1 MKNTWTYH
9 KGQAV
14 PLNRDNIDTDQ
25 IIPKQF
31 LKSIKKSGFGPN
43 LFDAWRYED
52 EGFPGQDI
60 SNRKINKEFILNK
73 EKFINSDILISK
85 KNFGCGSS
93 REHAVWSLMDF
104 GFKVVIAESFADIF
118 YNNCFNNGLLPIA
131 VSEHEISTLLD
142 LSNKRKEIEIDLQ
155 NQIIFVEDNEI
166 AHFEIDPFR
175 KKCILEGLDE
185 IGLSLTHSSE
195 IKEFERK
202 HYLKSPW
209 IFNRENDWWIKKTIF
224 LFYLVTG

>member
-1 MKNTWTYH
+1 MKNTTTYH
-9 KGQAV
+9 KGKGATFD
-14 PLNRDNIDTDQ
+14 RDNIDTDQ

-60 SNRKINKEFILNK
+60 NQRKINEDFILNQK
-73 EKFINSDILISK
+73 QFIDSDILISK

-104 GFKVVIAESFADIF
+104 GFKVVIAESFAEIF
-118 YNNCFNNGLLPIA
+118 YNNCFNNGLLPIS
-131 VSEHEISTLLD
+131 VSQEEIRTLLN
-142 LSNKRKEIEIDLQ
+142 LSAEQKEIEIDLL
-155 NQIIFVEDNEI
+155 NQIIFSEDNEI
-166 AHFEIDPFR
+166 AHFDIDPFR

-185 IGLSLTHSSE
+185 IGLSLTHSKD
-195 IKEFERK
+195 IKEFEKKREME
-202 HYLKSPW
+202 SPW
-209 IFNRENDWWIKKTIF
+209 IFNNKN
-224 LFYLVTG
+224 

>member
-1 MKNTWTYH
+1 MKNTSTYH

-60 SNRKINKEFILNK
+60 SNRKINKEFILNQ

-209 IFNRENDWWIKKTIF
+209 IFNREND
-224 LFYLVTG
+224 

>member
-1 MKNTWTYH
+1 MKNSKTFH

-52 EGFPGQDI
+52 EGYPGQEVQE
-60 SNRKINKEFILNK
+60 RKINKEFILNQ
-73 EKFINSDILISK
+73 EKYKHSDILVSK

-93 REHAVWSLMDF
+93 REHAVWSLMDY

-118 YNNCFNNGLLPIA
+118 YNNCFQNGILPIV
-131 VSEHEISTLLD
+131 VSPDQLD
-142 LSNKRKEIEIDLQ
+142 KLMTAAKNQTEFTIDLPEQTIKAGNHSINFEIED
-155 NQIIFVEDNEI
+155 
-166 AHFEIDPFR
+166 FR
-175 KKCILEGLDE
+175 KDRLLQGLDD
-185 IGLSLTHSSE
+185 IGITLGYQDKINAYEEDKKNKKPWLF
-195 IKEFERK
+195 KE
-202 HYLKSPW
+202 
-209 IFNRENDWWIKKTIF
+209 N
-224 LFYLVTG
+224 

>member
-1 MKNTWTYH
+1 MKTTSTYH
-9 KGQAV
+9 KGRAV

-52 EGFPGQDI
+52 EGFPGQVI
-60 SNRKINKEFILNK
+60 SNRKINKEFVLNQ

-131 VSEHEISTLLD
+131 ISEHEISTLLD
-142 LSNKRKEIEIDLQ
+142 LSYKRKEIEIDLQ

-209 IFNRENDWWIKKTIF
+209 IFNREND
-224 LFYLVTG
+224 

>member
-1 MKNTWTYH
+1 MKNTSTYH

-43 LFDAWRYED
+43 LFDAWRYKD

-60 SNRKINKEFILNK
+60 SDRKINKEFILNQ

-131 VSEHEISTLLD
+131 ISENEISTLLD

-202 HYLKSPW
+202 HSLKSPW
-209 IFNRENDWWIKKTIF
+209 IFNKESD
-224 LFYLVTG
+224 

>member
-1 MKNTWTYH
+1 MKNTSTYH

-52 EGFPGQDI
+52 EGYPGQDI

-131 VSEHEISTLLD
+131 ISEHEISTLLD

-209 IFNRENDWWIKKTIF
+209 IFNREND
-224 LFYLVTG
+224 

>member
-1 MKNTWTYH
+1 MKNTSTYH

-60 SNRKINKEFILNK
+60 SNRKINKEFILNQ
-73 EKFINSDILISK
+73 EEFINSDILISK

-104 GFKVVIAESFADIF
+104 GFKVLIAESFADIF

-131 VSEHEISTLLD
+131 VSENEISTLLD

-209 IFNRENDWWIKKTIF
+209 IFNREND
-224 LFYLVTG
+224 

>member
-1 MKNTWTYH
+1 MRNSNSFH
-9 KGQAV
+9 KGQAI
-14 PLNRDNIDTDQ
+14 PLDRDNIDTDQ

-60 SNRKINKEFILNK
+60 NDRKINEEFVLNQK
-73 EKFINSDILISK
+73 KYLNSDILISK

-104 GFKVVIAESFADIF
+104 GFKAVIAESFADIF
-118 YNNCFNNGLLPIA
+118 YNNCFNNGLLPI
-131 VSEHEISTLLD
+131 VLSSDEIQTLLN
-142 LSNKRKEIEIDLQ
+142 LAEKRKEIEIDLL
-155 NQIIFVEDNEI
+155 NQVIFSEDNEI
-166 AHFEIDPFR
+166 ANFEIDPFR

-185 IGLSLTHSSE
+185 IGLSLTHAND
-195 IKEFERK
+195 IKEFEKKRQK
-202 HYLKSPW
+202 ESPW
-209 IFNRENDWWIKKTIF
+209 IFNNNN
-224 LFYLVTG
+224 

>member
-1 MKNTWTYH
+1 MKNSNSFH
-9 KGQAV
+9 KGQAI
-14 PLNRDNIDTDQ
+14 PLDRDNIDTDQ

-60 SNRKINKEFILNK
+60 NDRKINEEFILNQK
-73 EKFINSDILISK
+73 KYFNSDILISK

-93 REHAVWSLMDF
+93 REHAVWSLMDY

-131 VSEHEISTLLD
+131 LSSEEIQNLLN
-142 LSNKRKEIEIDLQ
+142 LAEERKEIEIDLL
-155 NQIIFVEDNEI
+155 NQVIFSEDNEI
-166 AHFEIDPFR
+166 ANFEIDPFR

-185 IGLSLTHSSE
+185 IGLSLTHAND
-195 IKEFERK
+195 IKEFEKKRQK
-202 HYLKSPW
+202 QSPW
-209 IFNRENDWWIKKTIF
+209 VFNNKN
-224 LFYLVTG
+224 

>member
-1 MKNTWTYH
+1 MKNTFTFH
-9 KGQAV
+9 RGRAV
-14 PLNRDNIDTDQ
+14 PLDRDNIDTDQ

-60 SNRKINKEFILNK
+60 GQRKPNKEFILNQ
-73 EKFINSDILISK
+73 ERFNGADILISK

-118 YNNCFNNGLLPIA
+118 YNNCFNNGLLPITLSSA
-131 VSEHEISTLLD
+131 KISMML
-142 LSNKRKEIEIDLQ
+142 NIAEEGKEIEIDLE
-155 NQIIFVEDNEI
+155 NQVIFFEDNEI
-166 AHFEIDPFR
+166 ATFEIDPFR

-185 IGLSLTHSSE
+185 IGLSLIHAAE
-195 IKEFERK
+195 IKEFEEKRAME
-202 HYLKSPW
+202 SPW
-209 IFNRENDWWIKKTIF
+209 IFKIGNKNEK
-224 LFYLVTG
+224 

>member
-1 MKNTWTYH
+1 MKNTFTFH
-9 KGQAV
+9 RGRIV
-14 PLNRDNIDTDQ
+14 PLDRDNIDTDQ

-60 SNRKINKEFILNK
+60 DQRKPNKEFILNQ
-73 EKFINSDILISK
+73 ERFNGADILISK

-118 YNNCFNNGLLPIA
+118 YNNCFNNGLLPITLS
-131 VSEHEISTLLD
+131 SEEISMML
-142 LSNKRKEIEIDLQ
+142 NFAEEGKEIEIDLE
-155 NQIIFVEDNEI
+155 NQVIFLEDNEI
-166 AHFEIDPFR
+166 ATFEIDPFR

-185 IGLSLTHSSE
+185 IGLSLIHAAE
-195 IKEFERK
+195 IKEFEEKRAME
-202 HYLKSPW
+202 SPW
-209 IFNRENDWWIKKTIF
+209 IFKIGNKNEK
-224 LFYLVTG
+224 

>member
-1 MKNTWTYH
+1 MKNTSTYH

-60 SNRKINKEFILNK
+60 SNRKINKEFILNQ

-155 NQIIFVEDNEI
+155 NQIIFVEDDEI

-209 IFNRENDWWIKKTIF
+209 IFNRENDR
-224 LFYLVTG
+224 

>member
-1 MKNTWTYH
+1 MKNTFTFH
-9 KGQAV
+9 RGRAV
-14 PLNRDNIDTDQ
+14 PLDRDNIDTDQ

-60 SNRKINKEFILNK
+60 GQRKPNKEFILNQ
-73 EKFINSDILISK
+73 ERFNGADILISK

-118 YNNCFNNGLLPIA
+118 YNNCFNNGLLPITLS
-131 VSEHEISTLLD
+131 SEEISMML
-142 LSNKRKEIEIDLQ
+142 NIAEEGKEIEIDLE
-155 NQIIFVEDNEI
+155 NQVIFFEDNEI
-166 AHFEIDPFR
+166 ATFEIDPFR

-185 IGLSLTHSSE
+185 IGLSLIHAAE
-195 IKEFERK
+195 IKEFEEKRAK
-202 HYLKSPW
+202 ESPW
-209 IFNRENDWWIKKTIF
+209 IFKIGNKNEK
-224 LFYLVTG
+224 